1 MKKREIKPALNAL
14 RTVKMPKIE
23 DKDLRN
29 ALIKNHLFLLGQ
41 GKKYDAAIEDLRVA
55 HLGPYDA
62 ELKEVQEMQNQLNQE
77 TDAAKKKELVEKI
90 NSHTD
95 LLEAINGFNKAI
107 NDLDNEEV
115 DVPSIDG
122 EKFAEEYGKQDY
134 DANVV
139 EALFPMFA

>member
-77 TDAAKKKELVEKI
+77 SDAAKRKELVEKI

-134 DANVV
+134 DCGVI
-139 EALFPMFA
+139 EALFPMFK